1 VDFLIKK
8 FDMRNIQILLI
19 LSLLVGLLSWGCSLD
34 TEEEIPPETFF
45 RVTEGLIDWI
55 LPFDSV
61 GQEMVYTNS
70 DGSTSVVIV
79 ERTFDFDDPIFTGCR
94 VDDLLA
100 NCELESINL
109 AFPPEIHPGNFQPFV
124 SIFLIA
130 PTEVRVMAN
139 RVGIDDAIARF
150 VDDPTEI
157 ESEIEDNFAA
167 SFDPAFVFD
176 GEARE
181 AIIVETISLDGIVPG
196 SFIAPLRMVIV
207 KGVGIVKWED
217 FNGATWTLEN

>member
-1 VDFLIKK
+1 MK
-8 FDMRNIQILLI
+8 NIQSFFL
-19 LSLLVGLLSWGCSLD
+19 LSLLIGIMFSGCDLD

-45 RVTEGLIDWI
+45 RVTEGLVDWI

-61 GQEMVYTNS
+61 GQEIVYTNS
-70 DGSTSVVIV
+70 DGSTAVVIV
-79 ERTFDFDDPIFTGCR
+79 ERTFDFDDPIFIGCR

-100 NCELESINL
+100 NCELGSINL

-157 ESEIEDNFAA
+157 ESELEDNFAA

-176 GEARE
+176 GETRE
-181 AIIVETISLDGIVPG
+181 AIIVETISLTGIVPG
-196 SFIAPLRMVIV
+196 SFIPPLRMVIV
-207 KGVGIVKWED
+207 KGVGIVEWED

>member
-1 VDFLIKK
+1 
-8 FDMRNIQILLI
+8 MRNIQILLI

>member
-1 VDFLIKK
+1 MK
-8 FDMRNIQILLI
+8 NIQSFFL
-19 LSLLVGLLSWGCSLD
+19 LSLLIGIMFSGCDLD

-45 RVTEGLIDWI
+45 RVTEDLVDWL

-61 GQEMVYTNS
+61 GQEIVYTNS
-70 DGSTSVVIV
+70 DGSTAVVIV

-94 VDDLLA
+94 VDNFLA

-124 SIFLIA
+124 SIFLIG

-157 ESEIEDNFAA
+157 ESELEDNFAA
-167 SFDPAFVFD
+167 SFDPAFVFN

-181 AIIVETISLDGIVPG
+181 AIIVETISLTGIVPG

-207 KGVGIVKWED
+207 KGVGIVEWED
-217 FNGATWTLEN
+217 FNDNTWTLEN